1 MGVLGGNSLDPTH
14 KKLFNFYHLKRVNN
28 FTCYTVNSSVYV
40 SDLTNQENKIILRSR
55 VNRNTWTGLLI
66 INCAVVIVVQL
77 SILYVGCHE
86 KGVNPP
92 PPPPP
97 WLFPTLI
104 GQEWVFLVTIE
115 NTVAVMV
122 VL

>member
-14 KKLFNFYHLKRVNN
+14 EKLFNFYHLKRVNN

-66 INCAVVIVVQL
+66 INCAVVIVVKL

-86 KGVNPP
+86 KGVNPS
-92 PPPPP
+92 PP

-104 GQEWVFLVTIE
+104 GQEWVFLVAIE